1 MEGLATV
8 GFVFGMIGM
17 SFGVI
22 AYTALKKLIK
32 ELKDEDIL
40 GEDYKM

>member
-1 MEGLATV
+1 MEGLSTI
-8 GFVFGMIGM
+8 GFVFGLMGM

-22 AYTALKKLIK
+22 AYTVLKKLIK
-32 ELKDEDIL
+32 ELKDKDIL